1 MHAISRY
8 CHLVLICLSCNMAL
22 AAAPDFTSAAGMAR
36 SCAGNL
42 QAQPAATPQAQQA
55 WVLCRDI
62 ATAKRL
68 LRLADHYSPQQ
79 QGQLSLQQLDQEGL
93 RVAFAALRDEVRT
106 TRRVLEKIVLRSKD
120 DGLLLVP
127 ATWGSDLNGDGT
139 LTPEEQYLFA
149 IPKRPVAGTPD
160 GEDRGADSRT
170 QQYYQRHYQLEAR
183 FRVDQSDVQ
192 WLLGYHY
199 FLEASAELSAAFDNG
214 PGTLALRVRDPAAL
228 RRAHGLLLAGVNS
241 SEKLR
246 QLVLAETDDEEEWIA
261 HPGQRSSVFPET
273 LSEPDFDAWKTLLGH
288 ILPVLEG
295 KQLLA
300 APANASLFES
310 LFSSICADKQGL
322 NVASLFRRQRNE
334 VLVPESGPVRLA
346 GCQPITARHPVS
358 PLLRY
363 LSGPV
368 QRGME
373 HAPTG
378 MAMLRKLF
386 WVN

>member
-1 MHAISRY
+1 M
-8 CHLVLICLSCNMAL
+8 
-22 AAAPDFTSAAGMAR
+22 
-36 SCAGNL
+36 
-42 QAQPAATPQAQQA
+42 
-55 WVLCRDI
+55 
-62 ATAKRL
+62 
-68 LRLADHYSPQQ
+68 
-79 QGQLSLQQLDQEGL
+79 
-93 RVAFAALRDEVRT
+93 
-106 TRRVLEKIVLRSKD
+106 
-120 DGLLLVP
+120 P

-139 LTPEEQYLFA
+139 LTPEEQYMFA
-149 IPKRPVAGTPD
+149 IPKRPMAGTPD
-160 GEDRGADSRT
+160 GEDSGADSRT

-273 LSEPDFDAWKTLLGH
+273 LSEPDFDAWETLLGH

>member
-1 MHAISRY
+1 MHAIFRY

-68 LRLADHYSPQQ
+68 LRLADHYPPQQ

-273 LSEPDFDAWKTLLGH
+273 LSEPDFDAW
-288 ILPVLEG
+288 
-295 KQLLA
+295 
-300 APANASLFES
+300 
-310 LFSSICADKQGL
+310 
-322 NVASLFRRQRNE
+322 
-334 VLVPESGPVRLA
+334 
-346 GCQPITARHPVS
+346 
-358 PLLRY
+358 
-363 LSGPV
+363 
-368 QRGME
+368 
-373 HAPTG
+373 
-378 MAMLRKLF
+378 
-386 WVN
+386 

>member
-68 LRLADHYSPQQ
+68 LRLADRYPPQQ

-106 TRRVLEKIVLRSKD
+106 TRRVLEKIALRSKD

-322 NVASLFRRQRNE
+322 NVASLFRRQHNE

-368 QRGME
+368 QRGIE

>member
-1 MHAISRY
+1 MHAIFRY

-68 LRLADHYSPQQ
+68 LRLADRYSPQQ

-273 LSEPDFDAWKTLLGH
+273 LSERDFRAWETLLGH

-310 LFSSICADKQGL
+310 LFSSMCADKQGL
-322 NVASLFRRQRNE
+322 NVASLFHRQRNE
-334 VLVPESGPVRLA
+334 VLVPASRPVRLA

>member
-1 MHAISRY
+1 MHAIFRY

-68 LRLADHYSPQQ
+68 LRLADHYPPQQ

-106 TRRVLEKIVLRSKD
+106 TRRGLEKIVLRSKD

-261 HPGQRSSVFPET
+261 YPGQRSSVFPET

-300 APANASLFES
+300 APANA
-310 LFSSICADKQGL
+310 
-322 NVASLFRRQRNE
+322 
-334 VLVPESGPVRLA
+334 PVRIALQQHLRGQA
-346 GCQPITARHPVS
+346 RLECCQPVS
-358 PLLRY
+358 PSAQRSAGAGKRAGQAGR
-363 LSGPV
+363 LSAHHGTPPRVAFAALPV
-368 QRGME
+368 RTSAERHGACAHRHG
-373 HAPTG
+373 HA
-378 MAMLRKLF
+378 A
-386 WVN
+386 